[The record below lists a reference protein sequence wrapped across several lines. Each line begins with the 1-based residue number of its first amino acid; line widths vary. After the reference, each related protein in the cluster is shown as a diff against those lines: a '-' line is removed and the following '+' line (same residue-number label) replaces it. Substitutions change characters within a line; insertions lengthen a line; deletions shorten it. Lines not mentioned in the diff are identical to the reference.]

1 MALLPDRLSDGVVE
15 LRRCGFGD
23 LENAIQAIHESWPE
37 LHHWLLS
44 FRDEVT
50 QASYEKELD
59 NQIRRFDDDQDWQ
72 YFIVDQRD
80 ATIVGMANLYR
91 IGGPERVGIG
101 YWVRTSRTRRGYA
114 RRATSLLVA
123 AAFSCVPMVQVVE
136 VQMDVTNLASSRVPQ
151 KLGFRR
157 VAEIQRDIQVPGHSG
172 RGLLWEMDRL
182 TWNNLN
188 HAVSSTSLD

>member
-1 MALLPDRLSDGVVE
+1 
-15 LRRCGFGD
+15 
-23 LENAIQAIHESWPE
+23 
-37 LHHWLLS
+37 
-44 FRDEVT
+44 
-50 QASYEKELD
+50 ELD
-59 NQIRRFDDDQDWQ
+59 NQIRCFDDDQDWQ

-182 TWNNLN
+182 TWNKLN
-188 HAVSSTSLD
+188 QAVSSTSHD